1 MIGRYAPT
9 RRARRLTVACKACG
23 KAYDPGLS
31 TSKYK
36 YVFCSLDCEY
46 PDFLERMMQFPGM
59 TLEIAKAVADK
70 EPRFAKFSG
79 RFGAC

>member
-1 MIGRYAPT
+1 
-9 RRARRLTVACKACG
+9 
-23 KAYDPGLS
+23 
-31 TSKYK
+31 
-36 YVFCSLDCEY
+36 LDCEY